1 MKSIFKLTAVLSLI
15 CLIGL
20 LSACKKQNLSELN
33 TDLNNPYQLS
43 FEIAEY
49 EYYVDNLIFE
59 KVKATQIE
67 NESLEFKDMS
77 LYPGYFWIGE
87 QTNADSVTLFLSL
100 TYESN
105 LNYTIDYTIDFIF
118 LESFDNLVKIEEG
131 TYEYKD
137 ASTLYNQLLNFNE
150 SENYINFRSSEYYEM
165 FDDKKFFH
173 QTDFFYMEDE
183 TMEITSV
190 LHNQYSN
197 QITID
202 LNLNAYFK
210 MLSCGYYITHQI
222 KEAKLK
228 GILKI

>member
-1 MKSIFKLTAVLSLI
+1 
-15 CLIGL
+15 
-20 LSACKKQNLSELN
+20 
-33 TDLNNPYQLS
+33 LS
-43 FEIAEY
+43 FDIAEY

-59 KVKATQIE
+59 KIEATQIK
-67 NESLEFKDMS
+67 NESLEVKDMA

-100 TYESN
+100 TYQSN
-105 LNYTIDYTIDFIF
+105 LNDTIDYTIDFIF
-118 LESFDNLVKIEEG
+118 DESLDNLVKLEEC

-137 ASTLYNQLLNFNE
+137 ASTLYSQLLNFNE
-150 SENYINFRSSEYYEM
+150 YSNYINFRSSEYYEV

-190 LHNQYSN
+190 LYNQYSN
-197 QITID
+197 QITIE

-222 KEAKLK
+222 KEANLK
-228 GILKI
+228 GILII